1 MATTDVS
8 TDQQAA
14 EASVAQSVRD
24 YYGKVLASSADLKT
38 TACCTDVA
46 PPPHIAA
53 ALAEVHDE
61 VMERFYGCG
70 SPIPPALEGATV
82 LDLGSG
88 SGRDVYVLSQ
98 LVGPTGRVIGVDMTE
113 EQLAVARRH
122 QDWHA
127 ERFGHANTDFRH
139 GYIEDLAGAGIP
151 DASVDVVVS
160 NCVVNLSP
168 DKPRVLSEIFRVLKP
183 GGELYFSDIFSDR
196 RLPASL
202 LDDPVLVG
210 ECLAGALYTEDFRR
224 ALERVGCPD
233 ARTLAASPVTISDPD
248 IEVKIGFATFTSR
261 TIRAFKLPLEDR
273 CEDYGQVAVY
283 HGTIAEHPHAFDLD
297 DHHRLHTGKPALVCG
312 NTADM
317 LAATRYAAHFVGGA
331 TLSSAA
337 AAPTAPKVQM
347 GGGVSTA
354 DIRMAP
360 PTPAFAFV
368 SRASTGLRPRC
379 RAGTR

>member
-183 GGELYFSDIFSDR
+183 RRRAVLLRHLLRPALARLTARRPGPGRRMPRRRPVHGGLPPCPGTR
-196 RLPASL
+196 RLP
-202 LDDPVLVG
+202 
-210 ECLAGALYTEDFRR
+210 
-224 ALERVGCPD
+224 
-233 ARTLAASPVTISDPD
+233 
-248 IEVKIGFATFTSR
+248 
-261 TIRAFKLPLEDR
+261 
-273 CEDYGQVAVY
+273 
-283 HGTIAEHPHAFDLD
+283 
-297 DHHRLHTGKPALVCG
+297 
-312 NTADM
+312 
-317 LAATRYAAHFVGGA
+317 
-331 TLSSAA
+331 
-337 AAPTAPKVQM
+337 
-347 GGGVSTA
+347 
-354 DIRMAP
+354 
-360 PTPAFAFV
+360 
-368 SRASTGLRPRC
+368 
-379 RAGTR
+379 